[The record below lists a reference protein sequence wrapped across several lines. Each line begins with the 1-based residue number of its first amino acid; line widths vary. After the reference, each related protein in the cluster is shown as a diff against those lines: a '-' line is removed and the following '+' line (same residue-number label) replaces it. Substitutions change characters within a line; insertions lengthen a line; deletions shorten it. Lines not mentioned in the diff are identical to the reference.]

1 MSSMRCLVV
10 CMASLRVAV
19 VIFRIMLHHVTVR
32 IPRRCLLFLVS
43 VQTPTNVPSIRR
55 LVMAR
60 VVLVVVMRRRV
71 LLVMMLVRLALIA
84 FMFIFARVTSIND
97 KQRDAQNDQKILHGA
112 KTFNFFNFLLD
123 SKFSFLIKISQNFFF
138 FKARRRPPGL
148 ERKFFDNSTQSTFAK
163 RLK

>member
-19 VIFRIMLHHVTVR
+19 VIFRIMLHHVTIR

-112 KTFNFFNFLLD
+112 KTFLIFLT
-123 SKFSFLIKISQNFFF
+123 FYWTRSFLFFLNQNLTKLFF
-138 FKARRRPPGL
+138 RQEDVPLG
-148 ERKFFDNSTQSTFAK
+148 
-163 RLK
+163 